1 MSCTSLY
8 CVTWFAGITIHV
20 ATIVLNLWIK
30 RMLVNYIYIISC
42 LLKTRCLCNN
52 KVFNV
57 PLFVALFISV
67 SICCA
72 DTAKG
77 LSQRKLE
84 NNKRLDDS
92 QAALSSERLTGVLLH
107 VFGNHK
113 ETPSFSFRVQTLF
126 NWYLV
131 NQNQSTHLALDP
143 VNMDVIEF

>member
-1 MSCTSLY
+1 MSYTSLY
-8 CVTWFAGITIHV
+8 CVTRFAGILIHVV

-30 RMLVNYIYIISC
+30 RLLVNDIYIISC
-42 LLKTRCLCNN
+42 RLKTRWLHSN

-92 QAALSSERLTGVLLH
+92 QAALSSKRLTGVLL
-107 VFGNHK
+107 
-113 ETPSFSFRVQTLF
+113 
-126 NWYLV
+126 YLL
-131 NQNQSTHLALDP
+131 NMCLAGISMRKPLLP
-143 VNMDVIEF
+143 LSGFKHCLIGI